1 MTSACFPG
9 VWQKLHFKIAFII
22 ALVVSLA
29 GWIWMLAIFT
39 KWLFV
44 QLYWSA
50 LVSAC
55 AVSGA

>member
-1 MTSACFPG
+1 MTSACLPG
-9 VWQKLHFKIAFII
+9 FGSAVSELHFKIAFII

-44 QLYWSA
+44 HLF
-50 LVSAC
+50 
-55 AVSGA
+55 